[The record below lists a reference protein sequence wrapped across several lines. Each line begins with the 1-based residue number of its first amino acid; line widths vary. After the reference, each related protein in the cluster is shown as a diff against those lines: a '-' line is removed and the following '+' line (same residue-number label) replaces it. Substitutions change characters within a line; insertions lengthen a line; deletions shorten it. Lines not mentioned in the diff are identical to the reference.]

1 MDWQKGS
8 DRMGCPFTRFDPLDF
23 FLWGYV
29 KQKVYQQP
37 IKDVDDLKQKITNTI
52 ESISQETCNNVFA
65 KLKKDYF

>member
-8 DRMGCPFTRFDPLDF
+8 DRMAARSPDLTPLDF

-37 IKDVDDLKQKITNTI
+37 IKDVDDLKQSRMKKSRIQLN
-52 ESISQETCNNVFA
+52 QLVK
-65 KLKKDYF
+65 KLVIMFLLN